1 MKLPRTLYWAGSSLE
16 FTFTGSELHLS
27 FEAGFTQLEPWIS
40 VELNGAPM
48 LRMPLERGTGSV
60 RLFRGM
66 TPGVP
71 KRIRVFKET
80 QPITDD
86 PLHRLEVV
94 EVTGTGGEF
103 IPPPP
108 KTLCLEFIGD
118 SLTSGEG
125 IVGAQEETD
134 WISPFFSASQ
144 SWARRT
150 ADLLRADFQA
160 VSQSGWGV
168 CSGWDGDVSHA
179 IPPWYEKTRIL
190 RNREPDAIVI
200 NLGTNDA
207 NAIQSGLGPVGTDGF
222 EVGAF
227 QFLNQLRAEH
237 PAAKLVWAYGMLGD
251 PLRPQLERAV
261 GRFGD
266 AWYLPLP
273 AVTEQTMGSRQH
285 PGPLCHRAAAE
296 TTAEFLKTIFNLW
309 GRLRRP
315 AQ

>member
-1 MKLPRTLYWAGSSLE
+1 MNLPHPLYWAGSSLE
-16 FTFTGSELHLS
+16 FTFTGETLCLS
-27 FEAGFTQLEPWIS
+27 FQADFEALEPWIS
-40 VELNGAPM
+40 AELNGAPL
-48 LRMPLERGTGSV
+48 LRMPLERGNSSV
-60 RLFRGM
+60 CLFRGM

-71 KRIRVFKET
+71 KRVRIFKET

-86 PLHRLEVV
+86 PLHRLEVM
-94 EVTGTGGEF
+94 EVAGTGGELLPV
-103 IPPPP
+103 PPRP
-108 KTLCLEFIGD
+108 LFLEFIGD

-125 IVGAQEETD
+125 LAGAREETD

-150 ADLLRADFQA
+150 ADLLRADFRA

-168 CSGWDGDVSHA
+168 CSGWDGDAAHA
-179 IPPWYEKTRIL
+179 IPPWYEKTRPL
-190 RNREPDAIVI
+190 RDREPDVIII

-222 EVGAF
+222 EEEAF
-227 QFLNQLRAEH
+227 QFLRQLRRAH
-237 PAAKLVWAYGMLGD
+237 PAAKLVWAYGMLDD

-261 GRFGD
+261 KRFGD

-296 TTAEFLKTIFNLW
+296 RTAEFLKTIL
-309 GRLRRP
+309 
-315 AQ
+315 